1 MMERGVSAIV
11 GSCSRAL
18 VPSVMRAVGYRLASG
33 GAEITVYLTHSQSR
47 QLLQDVADTGRV
59 TVVFS
64 EPSSH
69 LTVQIKSARA
79 RVVHVDEDAAAEM
92 ARYLAAMEMQVGL
105 VGFEPRFVQ
114 AMLSHDS
121 SDLAG
126 IHLLAD
132 VAFDQ
137 TPGPQ
142 AGQALHTGSSAS

>member
-18 VPSVMRAVGYRLASG
+18 VPSVMRALGYRLAGG
-33 GAEITVYLTHSQSR
+33 GAEITVYLGRSQAR

-64 EPSSH
+64 EPYSH

-79 RVVHVDEDAAAEM
+79 RVVPVDGGALAEL
-92 ARYLAAMEMQVGL
+92 ARYQAAMELQVGL

-114 AMLSHDS
+114 AMLNHDP

-137 TPGPQ
+137 TPGPH
-142 AGQALHTGSSAS
+142 AGQALSPNPSAA

>member
-33 GAEITVYLTHSQSR
+33 GAEITVYLARSQSR

-59 TVVFS
+59 AVVFS

-79 RVVHVDEDAAAEM
+79 RVVSLDEGAAAEM
-92 ARYLAAMEMQVGL
+92 ARYLAAMEVQVGL

-114 AMLSHDS
+114 AMLSHDPA
-121 SDLAG
+121 DLAG

-142 AGQALHTGSSAS
+142 AGQALRPCTSAS